1 MSLCSC
7 GSRLLKRSAASV
19 IECSLC
25 ENYYPDWTCTW
36 CSSKVPY
43 LLSRGT
49 TRYAQE
55 IGRAFPGTKISISEG
70 ESILEDFSVTNGIV
84 ITTPGGAPYVKGGY
98 SAVIVL
104 DADGLLNASDLKAL
118 ERAQQLIFSQGGFI
132 GEKGKI
138 LLVASHSAPI
148 IGALSSWKPSLLM
161 RRELA
166 ERRETELPPFSKS
179 VSIDISEGEAQSLI
193 RGLEAAR
200 GDGRLPNETRIL
212 GPIKIKGD
220 LQRILLLAPHE
231 KADSLVSL
239 LHEYQRRR
247 STAKKSLLVMRIDP
261 YSLTK

>member
-1 MSLCSC
+1 
-7 GSRLLKRSAASV
+7 
-19 IECSLC
+19 
-25 ENYYPDWTCTW
+25 
-36 CSSKVPY
+36 
-43 LLSRGT
+43 
-49 TRYAQE
+49 
-55 IGRAFPGTKISISEG
+55 
-70 ESILEDFSVTNGIV
+70 
-84 ITTPGGAPYVKGGY
+84 
-98 SAVIVL
+98 
-104 DADGLLNASDLKAL
+104 
-118 ERAQQLIFSQGGFI
+118 
-132 GEKGKI
+132 
-138 LLVASHSAPI
+138 
-148 IGALSSWKPSLLM
+148 M

-166 ERRETELPPFSKS
+166 ERRDTELPPFSKS